1 MSYQSND
8 FRRSCQQYNQAVQ
21 SIERHLEPTRQVMRH
36 IATTIE
42 PLYKQYVEFCNL
54 ADHKFE
60 QALHQAQIN
69 VEERNRRR
77 HTMPETRNFGYDE
90 WKEGV

>member
-1 MSYQSND
+1 MSYQNND
-8 FRRSCQQYNQAVQ
+8 LQRMCQHVNQAIRE
-21 SIERHLEPTRQVMRH
+21 IERQTEPVRQVIQH
-36 IATTIE
+36 IATQVE

-60 QALHQAQIN
+60 QALHQVQIN

-90 WKEGV
+90 REEGG